1 MTFAKKM
8 LSAGF
13 YHSEETDMVT
23 PYRHFNTYM
32 GDPVRFILTQE
43 LVKIIRDENLCE
55 KAGSTGAYLQQRLA
69 EL

>member
-1 MTFAKKM
+1 MWAFEHWNLTSPPDYMTFAKKM

-32 GDPVRFILTQE
+32 GDPVRFILT
-43 LVKIIRDENLCE
+43 
-55 KAGSTGAYLQQRLA
+55 
-69 EL
+69 